1 MLILYKTRA
10 WLDNNIPFRSPKY
23 SQHNL
28 IIWPG
33 WIKSWV
39 FVYELSLRI
48 GIPFLSLKDAT
59 SCQNQFLDCLTDLSF
74 WAVNRL
80 FILSYESIAHRT
92 GYKQDFLPTVEIND
106 YNVIIDE
113 RNVFD
118 QAEKNYLRTYDN
130 IQWII
135 IVQGDDYKTDYLL
148 DNP

>member
-33 WIKSWV
+33 
-39 FVYELSLRI
+39 
-48 GIPFLSLKDAT
+48 
-59 SCQNQFLDCLTDLSF
+59 F